1 MIASGV
7 RTHPSA
13 QQPASV
19 TSALYFLFEEKV
31 LGVFDL
37 NSLAPRDNGD
47 VANVEK
53 RAVSCSSVTSTKAT
67 VVYLTGHVKT
77 TLSTEKVD

>member
-19 TSALYFLFEEKV
+19 TSALYLFEEKV
-31 LGVFDL
+31 LAGVFDL

-67 VVYLTGHVKT
+67 VVYLTNQVKT